1 MKKIILYSI
10 ISFTVILAGLGSS
23 FLIAKRSAEKVRESY
38 AGEVSQ
44 LKCHLIIFHD
54 GEFAPYWLFIG
65 EYANLM
71 TGATFDVYV
80 SLLGNVQTVPLTLPH

>member
-10 ISFTVILAGLGSS
+10 LFFAVVLAGLGTSY
-23 FLIAKRSAEKVRESY
+23 LIAKRSAEKIRESY

-44 LKCHLIIFHD
+44 LKGHLIIFHANKLV
-54 GEFAPYWLFIG
+54 APYWVFRG

-80 SLLGNVQTVPLTLPH
+80 SLLGNVQTVP